1 VTAYDSHPMPLTCPH
16 CSLTSE
22 RHADL
27 GDGLRRC
34 RQCGLTFGMES
45 DARGVEPQRDAPDL
59 GVQPPDPDLPDP
71 RPWRPA
77 GDPSDHWRFVRASRS
92 FTLGLLASVTFM
104 GALAFGLAWAFDRVT
119 PTEPPPLRLELYAV
133 ATPRSSNAPPPTP
146 VDVPSDVADSSTTV
160 EPAPAPSPDEPVP
173 TPKPTPVPTPVP
185 EPPQPDVPIAPEPP
199 PGTVTPPSPPPPAPN
214 PTPAPTPVPG
224 PAGPALASTARIE
237 LKCNAPVYAATE
249 VAAYAVELERL
260 KLAPAAWGQRVQSTM
275 IDPSADALRRY
286 GRPDLASVAEMTLPA
301 SWSCAAPWLH
311 EQRPPFAINLLGVPE
326 GTEVEIAIEV
336 PNPAHRRLLAPG
348 QATSS
353 ARLVLRSGV
362 PEVIRFGAA
371 DDWQVF
377 LSPRWERRALGN
389 LLQREDIDFEVR
401 VRFPADGSQ
410 FPAIS
415 HRATVFPITDVQLR
429 YPCFISAMAH
439 VNASHPHLDEIRAR
453 ITNGP
458 IAKKLQINLGGSA
471 DFREVFLWFRE
482 FQLMR
487 LNYESSALAAITKR
501 SQDPI
506 QRIRPIHKTLKEAS
520 GNCADLTVLMASALS
535 SSFETFIMLP
545 PGHAFVAYP
554 DSTLGRLIGLE
565 CTALGRE
572 DITRGMGREQRRML
586 DMKVKSLISG
596 SREIGALRQAL
607 GNADEEIFDL
617 FLVAIITGTEALD
630 EAAQQAAA
638 GSSAGARPLAQLDQ
652 ERKQLEAQLAATPDP
667 AQQRRLMDQLELVNT
682 EASWGHLLPIFI
694 PAAHAIGAEHAEPDQ
709 ATLGA
714 YSLPPAPKPRRR

>member
-1 VTAYDSHPMPLTCPH
+1 MPLTCPH

-34 RQCGLTFGMES
+34 RQCGLTFGTES
-45 DARGVEPQRDAPDL
+45 DARGAEPQSDAPDP

-77 GDPSDHWRFVRASRS
+77 GNPSDHWRFVRTSRS

-133 ATPRSSNAPPPTP
+133 ATPRSNNAPPPTP
-146 VDVPSDVADSSTTV
+146 VDVPIDVADSSTPV
-160 EPAPAPSPDEPVP
+160 EPAPTPSPDE
-173 TPKPTPVPTPVP
+173 PVPTPVP
-185 EPPQPDVPIAPEPP
+185 EPPQPDVPDMPMVPEPP
-199 PGTVTPPSPPPPAPN
+199 PGTVTPPSPPPPTPN
-214 PTPAPTPVPG
+214 PTPAPAPVPG
-224 PAGPALASTARIE
+224 PAGPALASSARIE

-439 VNASHPHLDEIRAR
+439 VNSSHPHLDQIRAR

-458 IAKKLQINLGGSA
+458 IAKKLRINLGGCG

-487 LNYESSALAAITKR
+487 LNYESSALAAITKKA
-501 SQDPI
+501 QDPI

-520 GNCADLTVLMASALS
+520 GNCADLAVLMASAIS

-554 DSTLGRLIGLE
+554 DATLGRLVGLE
-565 CTALGRE
+565 CTMLGQE
-572 DITRGMGREQRRML
+572 DVTRKMSRDQRLML
-586 DMKVKSLISG
+586 DSQVMQLING
-596 SREIGALRQAL
+596 TPALKQMRLAL
-607 GNADEEIFDL
+607 DEADEEIFDQ
-617 FLVAIITGTEALD
+617 FLVAIVTGTEELN
-630 EAAQQAAA
+630 EAVQQAAA
-638 GSSAGARPLAQLDQ
+638 GSSAGAGPLAQLDQ
-652 ERKQLEAQLAATPDP
+652 ERRQLEAQLAATPDP
-667 AQQRRLMDQLELVNT
+667 VQQARLMDRLEQVSA
-682 EASWGHLLPIFI
+682 EASRGHLLPIFV
-694 PAAHAIGAEHAEPDQ
+694 PAAHAIGAEHAEPDP
-709 ATLGA
+709 ATLAA
-714 YSLPPAPKPRRR
+714 YPLPPPPKPRRR